1 MTKYNKT
8 VILFTAHPDDHLLC
22 AGTLMK
28 LADKGFYPIEV
39 VFTSGER
46 SVWYGKE
53 KFKKEDL
60 KKQRMKEWILAR
72 KFIGIKEGFGLGL
85 KDSDFQ
91 RNLNLVAKV
100 MAIIR
105 KYKPFLVLTHYYNDY
120 HRDHNEV
127 SKIVTEA
134 VDRAGWGI
142 SKELGEPH
150 KTPVFLYIDG
160 EYLNRGDILVD
171 VSDYLAKIEKLMEIY
186 SSQMSERMKAL
197 LKSIITY
204 RGFFLRTKAAE
215 AFELGQRYP
224 IKFKDN
230 FDQFLELWK
239 N

>member
-1 MTKYNKT
+1 MKNKNI
-8 VILFTAHPDDHLLC
+8 ILFTAHPDDHLLC

-28 LADKGFYPIEV
+28 LSDNGFYIIEV
-39 VFTSGER
+39 VFTSGEK

-72 KFIGIKEGFGLGL
+72 KFIGIKEGIGLGL
-85 KDSDFQ
+85 KDSEFTRD
-91 RNLNLVAKV
+91 LKTVHLVMK
-100 MAIIR
+100 IIR
-105 KYKPFLVLTHYYNDY
+105 KYKPVLVITHYYQDY

-150 KTPVFLYIDG
+150 KTPLFLYTDG

-171 VSDYLAKIEKLMEIY
+171 ISDYLEKIKKLMEIY
-186 SSQMSERMKAL
+186 SSQMSERMRNL
-197 LKSIITY
+197 LSSIITY
-204 RGFFLRTKAAE
+204 RGFFIRTKAAE
-215 AFELGQRYP
+215 SFELGFRSP
-224 IKFKDN
+224 LKLKG
-230 FDQFLELWK
+230 LEEILKIW
-239 N
+239 NN

>member
-1 MTKYNKT
+1 MKNKNI
-8 VILFTAHPDDHLLC
+8 ILFTAHPDDHLLC

-28 LADKGFYPIEV
+28 LADNGFYIIEV
-39 VFTSGER
+39 VFTSGEK

-72 KFIGIKEGFGLGL
+72 KFIGIKEGIGLGL
-85 KDSDFQ
+85 KDSEFTRD
-91 RNLNLVAKV
+91 LKTVHLVMK
-100 MAIIR
+100 IIR
-105 KYKPFLVLTHYYNDY
+105 KYKPVLVITHYYQDY

-150 KTPVFLYIDG
+150 KTPLFLYMDG

-171 VSDYLAKIEKLMEIY
+171 VSDYLEKIKKLMDIY
-186 SSQMSERMKAL
+186 SSQMNERMRNL
-197 LKSIITY
+197 LLSIITY
-204 RGFFLRTKAAE
+204 RGFFMVAKAAE
-215 AFELGQRYP
+215 SFELGFRSP
-224 IKFKDN
+224 LKLKR
-230 FDQFLELWK
+230 LEEILKIW
-239 N
+239 ND